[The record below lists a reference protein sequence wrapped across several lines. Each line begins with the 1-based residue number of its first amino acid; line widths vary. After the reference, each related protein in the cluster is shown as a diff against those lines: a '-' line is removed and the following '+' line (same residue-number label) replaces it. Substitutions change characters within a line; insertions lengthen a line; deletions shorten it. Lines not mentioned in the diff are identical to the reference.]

1 LKVLTLTTLF
11 PNNRF
16 PLHGL
21 FVKAR
26 MEEVAKGCALEVV
39 APVPFFP
46 PLRVSERY
54 YNYSQV
60 VREEWIGGMRVHHP
74 RFLLLPKVGKGLDG
88 LLLFLGIYPAVKRLH
103 QRFPFDLL
111 DVHFAYPDGY
121 AGYLI
126 ARALKKPYTVTIR
139 GTDVN
144 LFPQHPVRRRLIHR
158 ALSNADRVIAVCQAL
173 KEAAVALGVPAGN
186 IVVVPNGVDLAKFF
200 PMNRQEARRAVDLPM
215 DRRIVLSVGHLC
227 ERKGF
232 HLLIEAMPTL
242 LRNVGSDLLLV
253 IVGGNVFEGDFL
265 TYLKRKVAQGGLE
278 NHVLLAGPKPPE
290 ELRVWYSA
298 ADLFCLAS
306 SREGWP
312 NVCFEALACGVP
324 VVATNIWGTPE
335 VICSPDY
342 GLLVDERTPQA
353 LAAGIE
359 RGLARPW
366 DSQKMIDYARQH
378 TWANV
383 ARKVL
388 SVFEAVGQTAALRRQ
403 DARAANRP

>member
-1 LKVLTLTTLF
+1 MRTSRLKVLTLTTLF

-21 FVKAR
+21 FVQAR
-26 MEEVAKGCALEVV
+26 MEEVAKLCQLEVV
-39 APVPFFP
+39 SPVPFFP
-46 PLRVSERY
+46 PLRVNERY

-60 VREEWIGGMRVHHP
+60 AREEWIGGMRVHHP
-74 RFLLLPKVGKGLDG
+74 RFFLLPKVGKGLDG
-88 LLLFLGIYPAVKRLH
+88 LLLFLSIYPAVKRLH
-103 QRFPFDLL
+103 QRFSFDLL

-121 AGYLI
+121 AGYLL

-139 GTDVN
+139 GSDVN

-158 ALSNADRVIAVCQAL
+158 ALSNANRVIAVCQAL
-173 KEAAVALGVPAGN
+173 KDAAVAIDVPADN

-200 PMNRQEARRAVDLPM
+200 PMNKLEARRAIDLPM

-242 LRNVGSDLLLV
+242 LRKVGHDLLLV

-265 TYLKRKVAQGGLE
+265 TYLKDKVAQFGLG

-290 ELRVWYSA
+290 ELHVWYSA

-312 NVCFEALACGVP
+312 NVCFESLACGVP
-324 VVATNIWGTPE
+324 VVATKIWGTPE

-342 GLLVDERTPQA
+342 GLLVDERTPEA
-353 LAAGIE
+353 LAVGIE
-359 RGLARPW
+359 RGLKSEWNP
-366 DSQKMIDYARQH
+366 QKMIDYARQN

-383 ARKVL
+383 AQKVL
-388 SVFEAVGQTAALRRQ
+388 NVFESVCQTAKQ
-403 DARAANRP
+403 